1 MKLENIE
8 EKAKRYRIV
17 CLTRDLDKVIKNIKK
32 YNFLKIFFSY
42 EKDVWT
48 NIIVDSEMELNYNFA
63 MRFNKEGDECLGTFE
78 DYEKKY
84 D

>member
-8 EKAKRYRIV
+8 EKEKRYRIV
-17 CLTRDLDKVIKNIKK
+17 CLTRELDKVIKNIKK

-48 NIIVDSEMELNYNFA
+48 NIIVDSEIELNYNFA
-63 MRFNKEGDECLGTFE
+63 MRFNKEFDECLATFE